1 MNEQELTFDWKLLG
15 NILRQR
21 FLLWVVLG
29 PLFACVVLLILLWL
43 MPPQFTSTASLSI
56 QQATGAAPTG
66 ALAALSGLGGSGTK
80 SYLGIIRSRRFAAK
94 AARQAGIQQIYGLP
108 NFEDATGLIQKSVA
122 LDDRNDGLLYLSVT
136 LPGPSRLSPG
146 ASTREKQVRE
156 ATKQITDDYV
166 QSLGHY
172 LETSNSDRGA
182 ALLRQAHGQLNG
194 ARLAYNAS
202 VRRLTGFATAD
213 IPADAAATAASS
225 NISSGDIQISKT
237 GSSVASGSGI
247 GGGLQQLY
255 ISRGQLAAEIQAA
268 LAARSATS
276 QLAAGRTDDLTAL
289 PAEDPLLAEA
299 RSQVRRASANLQD
312 LRIDLSDDN
321 PDVVAARARLAAAQA
336 RLHRQS
342 HALQQGHTSESVQMT
357 AMKAKYAAIT
367 HQIGAAERD
376 FKTGR
381 RFSAVLEE
389 QRNDVMLRLEVYKTA
404 ATQYAML
411 SMQTVAGGNLMDVID
426 NGRVPIFGKPG
437 TASLA
442 AIGLCAVF
450 FLLNLWLALEY
461 IVKVRQKSR
470 RQSAVAKQVQN
481 EQVQNEATLP

>member
-1 MNEQELTFDWKLLG
+1 MEDTMNDQEMTFDWKLLG
-15 NILRQR
+15 QILRR
-21 FLLWVVLG
+21 RAVVWIILG
-29 PLFACVVLLILLWL
+29 PLLAATLLVILLFR
-43 MPPQFTSTASLSI
+43 MPPMYTSTASLSM
-56 QQATGAAPTG
+56 QQATGGASGG

-94 AARQAGIQQIYGLP
+94 AAQQAGIQQIYGFGTP
-108 NFEDATGLIQKSVA
+108 EESTDLIQKSVT
-122 LDDRNDGLLYLSVT
+122 LDDRNDGLMYLSVT

-146 ASTREKQVRE
+146 AAMREKQVRE
-156 ATKQITDDYV
+156 ATKQVTDDYV
-166 QSLGHY
+166 QSLSHY

-182 ALLRQAHGQLNG
+182 ALLRQARGQLNG

-213 IPADAAATAASS
+213 IPADAAATASS
-225 NISSGDIQISKT
+225 NSASSGDIQTSKA
-237 GSSVASGSGI
+237 ASGIANGSGI

-268 LAARSATS
+268 SAARSATS
-276 QLAAGRTDDLTAL
+276 QLAAGRTDDLSAL

-299 RSQVRRASANLQD
+299 RSQVRRASTNLQD

-321 PDVVAARARLAAAQA
+321 PEVVAARARLAEAQA
-336 RLHRQS
+336 RLRRQS
-342 HALQQGHTSESVQMT
+342 HSLQQGHTSESVRMT
-357 AMKAKYAAIT
+357 AMKAKYAAIMR
-367 HQIGAAERD
+367 QIGAAERD

-389 QRNDVMLRLEVYKTA
+389 QRNAVMLHLEVYKTA

-426 NGRVPIFGKPG
+426 EGRVPDSGKPG
-437 TASLA
+437 AASLA
-442 AIGLCAVF
+442 AISLCAVF
-450 FLLNLWLALEY
+450 FLLNLCVAFDY
-461 IVKVRQKSR
+461 IIQVREKFR
-470 RQSAVAKQVQN
+470 RQGAVARQVQD
-481 EQVQNEATLP
+481 EAIRP